1 MHNQLIGGAF
11 GRRLE
16 FDFITQAVA
25 IACQVDYPI
34 KLIWSREEDMT
45 HDLYR
50 PLYADRMQAALD
62 EQGRPLGWEHRIAGA
77 SILARYVGSLPPNGV
92 DSDAVEVAVDPI
104 YSLAHL
110 QVRYIRQEP
119 SVVPVSWWR
128 GVGPLRG
135 TYALGVLLMS
145 WRTTPRPTRLP
156 TAWN

>member
-25 IACQVDYPI
+25 IARQVDYPI

-62 EQGRPLGWEHRIAGA
+62 EQGRPLGWEHRIMRRLD
-77 SILARYVGSLPPNGV
+77 SRPLCRQLA
-92 DSDAVEVAVDPI
+92 A
-104 YSLAHL
+104 
-110 QVRYIRQEP
+110 Q
-119 SVVPVSWWR
+119 WR
-128 GVGPLRG
+128 G
-135 TYALGVLLMS
+135 
-145 WRTTPRPTRLP
+145 
-156 TAWN
+156 